1 MCCFVSRC
9 SAKCAVSRRP
19 LPAEPVPGGA
29 MSSRP
34 VPDRPIPVEP
44 AGGAIST
51 RPVSTRPVR
60 SGLSACD
67 RPTVRAGGQ
76 PAADPGSRA
85 GPASEPSAG
94 LHGFRHCRHLLLF
107 LASRAGGVVSRE
119 VVSRRGGDGK
129 SSGGQPLLGGGEGVD
144 YLFDRRWRASLRQ
157 RCNFQRCLLRH
168 NFIFQHSGKSL

>member
-1 MCCFVSRC
+1 
-9 SAKCAVSRRP
+9 
-19 LPAEPVPGGA
+19 

-44 AGGAIST
+44 TGGAIST

-67 RPTVRAGGQ
+67 RPAVRGGQ
-76 PAADPGSRA
+76 PAADPGSGA

-129 SSGGQPLLGGGEGVD
+129 SSGGQPLLGGGEGVA
-144 YLFDRRWRASLRQ
+144 YLFGRRWRD
-157 RCNFQRCLLRH
+157 NLRH
-168 NFIFQHSGKSL
+168 RWSPQRNLFQHHFFIHLNEK